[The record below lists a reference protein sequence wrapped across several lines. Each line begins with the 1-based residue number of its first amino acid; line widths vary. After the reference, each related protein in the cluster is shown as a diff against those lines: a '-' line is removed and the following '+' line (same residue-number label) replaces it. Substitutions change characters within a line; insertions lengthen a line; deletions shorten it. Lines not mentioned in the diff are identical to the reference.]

1 MLFRSYFNVLRY
13 NDRDYIAPTQF
24 EADSFDY
31 TEQRASFT
39 SQIQATDRLLL
50 GLDDLFWRTR
60 DPANSDDTNNG
71 TDRFMYDMNRF
82 TPRLTYKLGEKFGL
96 GLKYDNLLLDYK
108 DDAVGQ
114 GEDSIE
120 NRGTL
125 VLSYYLNSKT
135 FFDLD
140 YQIWAM
146 DYDKQSV
153 DYTSNQVM
161 ARINHQF
168 NYIILAAGAG
178 YQSRDF
184 DSPGVD
190 DLDKFVWQLSASG
203 EKPSETGSIPRSSM
217 LITFGSKVNDNGAGN
232 SYYDALR
239 LDVRLT
245 YLFIEKINCTLGGY
259 YQNSDYETSTRK
271 DNRYYISMA
280 ADYLIIDWLSLGLE
294 GGREDRNSNFAAKDF
309 TNNFIQINAK
319 FNYNLG
325 AK

>member
-1 MLFRSYFNVLRY
+1 MIFKKSTSALSFTILILLISLYAVTIAFAGRSIIKPYVETGYQRDTNFYKSTDDTKTVDTFNAKGGVVLGYTTDKSNVNLDYYFNVLRY

-120 NRGTL
+120 NR
-125 VLSYYLNSKT
+125 
-135 FFDLD
+135 
-140 YQIWAM
+140 
-146 DYDKQSV
+146 
-153 DYTSNQVM
+153 
-161 ARINHQF
+161 
-168 NYIILAAGAG
+168 
-178 YQSRDF
+178 
-184 DSPGVD
+184 
-190 DLDKFVWQLSASG
+190 
-203 EKPSETGSIPRSSM
+203 SEERRVG
-217 LITFGSKVNDNGAGN
+217 K
-232 SYYDALR
+232 
-239 LDVRLT
+239 
-245 YLFIEKINCTLGGY
+245 EC
-259 YQNSDYETSTRK
+259 
-271 DNRYYISMA
+271 
-280 ADYLIIDWLSLGLE
+280 
-294 GGREDRNSNFAAKDF
+294 
-309 TNNFIQINAK
+309 
-319 FNYNLG
+319 
-325 AK
+325 